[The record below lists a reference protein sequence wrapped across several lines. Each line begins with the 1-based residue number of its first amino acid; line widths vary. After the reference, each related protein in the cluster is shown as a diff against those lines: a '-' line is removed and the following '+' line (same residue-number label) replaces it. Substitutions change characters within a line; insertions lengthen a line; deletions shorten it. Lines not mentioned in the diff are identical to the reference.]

1 MPNIIEITDF
11 HAPELDPYARL
22 TQNQLRNRLE
32 PEKGI
37 FIAESPKVIDRA
49 LDAGYKPVSLLMER
63 KQITGPA
70 AGILS
75 RCGDAPVYTADRE
88 MLAELTGFE
97 LTRGVLC
104 AFRRPAPRP
113 VEELCKNARR
123 VAVLEGIVDPTNV
136 GAIFRSAA
144 ALHMDAVLVTPTC
157 CDPLSRRAVR
167 GVRQKAKLMDEAAV
181 GRALMRLS
189 HEIAERNRGVENVC
203 LVGIRRRGETLAER
217 IRDNIERIEGL
228 RVPCGSVDVRYYR
241 DDLERLSDDPIVT
254 KAQLEFSVVDRTVVL
269 VDDVLYTGRTARAAM
284 EAVLKCG
291 RPRAIQLAVLVD
303 RGHRE
308 LPIRA
313 DFVGKNVPTSHTELI
328 EARLPEH
335 DGETGVYLM
344 EL

>member
-1 MPNIIEITDF
+1 MLYFAQWILKTGTEMPAKPLGDT
-11 HAPELDPYARL
+11 AP
-22 TQNQLRNRLE
+22 
-32 PEKGI
+32 K
-37 FIAESPKVIDRA
+37 S
-49 LDAGYKPVSLLMER
+49 
-63 KQITGPA
+63 
-70 AGILS
+70 
-75 RCGDAPVYTADRE
+75 
-88 MLAELTGFE
+88 
-97 LTRGVLC
+97 
-104 AFRRPAPRP
+104 
-113 VEELCKNARR
+113 
-123 VAVLEGIVDPTNV
+123 AVLWCVLP
-136 GAIFRSAA
+136 GAGKAFF
-144 ALHMDAVLVTPTC
+144 C
-157 CDPLSRRAVR
+157 CERAVR

>member
-1 MPNIIEITDF
+1 M
-11 HAPELDPYARL
+11 
-22 TQNQLRNRLE
+22 
-32 PEKGI
+32 
-37 FIAESPKVIDRA
+37 
-49 LDAGYKPVSLLMER
+49 
-63 KQITGPA
+63 
-70 AGILS
+70 
-75 RCGDAPVYTADRE
+75 
-88 MLAELTGFE
+88 
-97 LTRGVLC
+97 
-104 AFRRPAPRP
+104 
-113 VEELCKNARR
+113 
-123 VAVLEGIVDPTNV
+123 
-136 GAIFRSAA
+136 
-144 ALHMDAVLVTPTC
+144 
-157 CDPLSRRAVR
+157 
-167 GVRQKAKLMDEAAV
+167 
-181 GRALMRLS
+181 
-189 HEIAERNRGVENVC
+189 
-203 LVGIRRRGETLAER
+203 
-217 IRDNIERIEGL
+217 
-228 RVPCGSVDVRYYR
+228 DVRYYR